1 MCAWS
6 KTKCHECTF
15 EQKEDQEAVE
25 IGFTEHI
32 QVCNNLICSMSDLLQ
47 KKYTKTN
54 TLDFLHPVSMA
65 NAEIACNHGLKYN
78 GHVDSNSK

>member
-6 KTKCHECTF
+6 KTKCHECIF

-32 QVCNNLICSMSDLLQ
+32 EVCNNLICSMSDLLQ
-47 KKYTKTN
+47 KKIYEDQYLRFSSSSVN
-54 TLDFLHPVSMA
+54 GECRNSM
-65 NAEIACNHGLKYN
+65 
-78 GHVDSNSK
+78 